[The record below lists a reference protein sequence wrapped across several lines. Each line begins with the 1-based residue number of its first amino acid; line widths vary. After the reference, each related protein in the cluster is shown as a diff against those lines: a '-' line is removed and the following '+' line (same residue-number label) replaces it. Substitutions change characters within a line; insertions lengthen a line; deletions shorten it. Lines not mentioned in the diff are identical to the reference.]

1 MIYSQKKV
9 VVLGSINIDTFLFVE
24 RRPDLGETI
33 TASASEM
40 KYGGKV
46 IFFFLPFRGLIKLL
60 HVLDLELKRLFLA
73 KSDRMTQS
81 LMNTLDS
88 FKTMELIPI

>member
-33 TASASEM
+33 TASASVM

-46 IFFFLPFRGLIKLL
+46 IFIAFTILGC
-60 HVLDLELKRLFLA
+60 
-73 KSDRMTQS
+73 
-81 LMNTLDS
+81 
-88 FKTMELIPI
+88 